1 VWSPYLDCDRD
12 ISRLRIA
19 DTCRHLPTLSIPF
32 VRPNLPALHRSGNL
46 QAMAQRHA
54 NSMAARR
61 SMDHDGFYSE
71 RGPRGARAE
80 NVAYG
85 CATESCA
92 MRMWENSAGH
102 RANMLLTDMKAY
114 GLASASGGRDR
125 YWCLI
130 VGR

>member
-1 VWSPYLDCDRD
+1 MVGRRVLIALAILVGCVSPTL
-12 ISRLRIA
+12 A
-19 DTCRHLPTLSIPF
+19 DTLNSFRKAHGLPT
-32 VRPNLPALHRSGNL
+32 LHRSGNL

-54 NSMAARR
+54 TNMAARR

-85 CATESCA
+85 CATENCA
-92 MRMWENSAGH
+92 MRMWENSSGH
-102 RANMLLTDMKAY
+102 RANMLLRDVKSY
-114 GLASASGGRDR
+114 GLASATGGRDR

>member
-1 VWSPYLDCDRD
+1 MRGRHILIALAIFMGGVSPTL
-12 ISRLRIA
+12 A
-19 DTCRHLPTLSIPF
+19 DTLNSFRKTHGLS
-32 VRPNLPALHRSGNL
+32 ALHRSGNL

-61 SMDHDGFYSE
+61 SMDHDRFHSQ
-71 RGPRGARAE
+71 RGPLGARAE

-85 CATESCA
+85 CTTESFA
-92 MRMWENSAGH
+92 MRMWENSGGH
-102 RANMLLTDMKAY
+102 RANMLLSDVKSY

>member
-1 VWSPYLDCDRD
+1 MCGRRVLIALAIFLGCLSPTL
-12 ISRLRIA
+12 A
-19 DTCRHLPTLSIPF
+19 DTLNSFRKAHG
-32 VRPNLPALHRSGNL
+32 LPALNRSGNL

-61 SMDHDGFYSE
+61 SMDHEGFYSE

-85 CATESCA
+85 CATEGCA
-92 MRMWENSAGH
+92 ENSSGH
-102 RANMLLTDMKAY
+102 RTNMSLTDVKSY

>member
-1 VWSPYLDCDRD
+1 MRARHVLIALAIIVGWAPPTF
-12 ISRLRIA
+12 A
-19 DTCRHLPTLSIPF
+19 DTLNSFRKA
-32 VRPNLPALHRSGNL
+32 NGLPALHRSGNL
-46 QAMAQRHA
+46 QTMAQRHA

-61 SMDHDGFYSE
+61 SMDHDGFYSA

-92 MRMWENSAGH
+92 MRMWENSGGH
-102 RANMLLTDMKAY
+102 RANMLLSGVKSY

>member
-1 VWSPYLDCDRD
+1 MCGRRVLIALAIFLGCLSPTL
-12 ISRLRIA
+12 A
-19 DTCRHLPTLSIPF
+19 DTLNSFRKAHG
-32 VRPNLPALHRSGNL
+32 LPALNRSGNL

-61 SMDHDGFYSE
+61 SMDHEGFYSE

-85 CATESCA
+85 CATEGCA
-92 MRMWENSAGH
+92 ENSSGH
-102 RANMLLTDMKAY
+102 RTNMSLTDVKGY

>member
-1 VWSPYLDCDRD
+1 MRGRHILIALAIFVGWVSPTL
-12 ISRLRIA
+12 A
-19 DTCRHLPTLSIPF
+19 DTINSFRKAHG
-32 VRPNLPALHRSGNL
+32 LPALHRSGNL

-61 SMDHDGFYSE
+61 SMDHDGFYSQ

-92 MRMWENSAGH
+92 NSGGH
-102 RANMLLTDMKAY
+102 RANMLLSGVKSY
-114 GLASASGGRDR
+114 GLASTSGGRDS

>member
-1 VWSPYLDCDRD
+1 MRARHILIALAIIVGWVPPTF
-12 ISRLRIA
+12 A
-19 DTCRHLPTLSIPF
+19 DTLNSFRKAN
-32 VRPNLPALHRSGNL
+32 RLPALHRSGNL

-54 NSMAARR
+54 NSMAARS
-61 SMDHDGFYSE
+61 SMDHDGFYSS

-92 MRMWENSAGH
+92 MRMWENSGGH
-102 RANMLLTDMKAY
+102 RANRVLSDVKSY

>member
-1 VWSPYLDCDRD
+1 
-12 ISRLRIA
+12 
-19 DTCRHLPTLSIPF
+19 
-32 VRPNLPALHRSGNL
+32 
-46 QAMAQRHA
+46 
-54 NSMAARR
+54 
-61 SMDHDGFYSE
+61 MDHEGFYSE

-85 CATESCA
+85 CATEGCA
-92 MRMWENSAGH
+92 MHMWENSSGH
-102 RANMLLTDMKAY
+102 RTNMSLTDVKSY